1 MRPLS
6 CGMVGVF
13 IFRYAMNEK
22 EIEIGGCITV
32 PSDVSRDEVV
42 DSFIRWVESKGWLFG
57 GGFRELTA
65 EESGYQPAD

>member
-1 MRPLS
+1 
-6 CGMVGVF
+6 
-13 IFRYAMNEK
+13 MNEK

-32 PSDVSRDEVV
+32 PSDVSGDEVV